1 MTELRT
7 TTVNY
12 DEFTSLDFVPPATYY
27 IRIATGDYIFLHT
40 SKRGT
45 AQEWVD
51 ENFPPKGKYRVAASK
66 LTKNKSD
73 VTARG

>member
-12 DEFTSLDFVPPATYY
+12 DEFTSLDFVPPATFY

-40 SKRGT
+40 SKRGA

-51 ENFPPKGKYRVAASK
+51 ENFPPKGKYRVSASK